1 MGERELSFVKRET
14 SKKNQRTH
22 NARYTS
28 RFTSDGFTL
37 IEMIGV
43 LAVIA
48 ILVALL
54 LPKVFDVMADS
65 KARALVAAVRTYET
79 AIVDYYADIGSILPL
94 DAGGTPAIDT
104 DGDSANPLSLPARLT
119 LDKSDALN
127 TGSNSCMKFK
137 GPYLEKFSTN
147 TPPGFGSSVTM
158 RATSPAAYGTAVVA
172 TDRGWDFDNDGNNDI
187 PTNAKV
193 VFLRFIDIENRN
205 FEKVDAML
213 DPGLG
218 TTAVER
224 QVRGKVKYVSADKR
238 MKIHLVH
245 R

>member
-1 MGERELSFVKRET
+1 MTR
-14 SKKNQRTH
+14 
-22 NARYTS
+22 
-28 RFTSDGFTL
+28 SDRIF
-37 IEMIGV
+37 
-43 LAVIA
+43 
-48 ILVALL
+48 
-54 LPKVFDVMADS
+54 
-65 KARALVAAVRTYET
+65 
-79 AIVDYYADIGSILPL
+79 
-94 DAGGTPAIDT
+94 
-104 DGDSANPLSLPARLT
+104 
-119 LDKSDALN
+119 
-127 TGSNSCMKFK
+127 
-137 GPYLEKFSTN
+137 
-147 TPPGFGSSVTM
+147 
-158 RATSPAAYGTAVVA
+158 
-172 TDRGWDFDNDGNNDI
+172 RGWNFDNDGKSDI